1 MIIDLHITKEQ
12 MADALNGKTIRVEF
26 DTVKKYAC
34 GESVEINIE
43 AEHEP

>member
-1 MIIDLHITKEQ
+1 MTINLYITSEHMKNL
-12 MADALNGKTIRVEF
+12 LNGKSIRVEF

-34 GESVEINIE
+34 GEPVEINIE

>member
-1 MIIDLHITKEQ
+1 MIINLYITSEQTKDLHS
-12 MADALNGKTIRVEF
+12 GKPVRVEF

-43 AEHEP
+43 AEHE